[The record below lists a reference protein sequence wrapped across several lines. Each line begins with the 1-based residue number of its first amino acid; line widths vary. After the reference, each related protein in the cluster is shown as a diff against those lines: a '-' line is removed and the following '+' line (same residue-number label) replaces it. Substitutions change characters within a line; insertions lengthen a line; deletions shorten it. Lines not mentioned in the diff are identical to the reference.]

1 MNELLSY
8 RFTDA
13 PVVLT
18 EKEIEVADDLAC
30 AILVLEKVEPAR
42 SAYLDKQEAHIKQMK
57 KDNKISAEE
66 YKKQMAL
73 IDRAKSTLIR
83 NEKENQKKTR
93 ESLENAYKRAQN
105 PITRTKDMAE
115 AKLQT
120 YGKKIDKGIDK
131 VSSAVSDTVDKAAN
145 KSPYIAKSLSKIA
158 DTGDKVSKKVSDY
171 IANQSAKNEELYHAS
186 KQTRKEYGGLC
197 KESTSEEDDDISCF
211 IQFMIES
218 ELASVCHEEAE
229 DNLNETNLSR
239 INTLFK
245 NGKITRAEYI
255 RTLKE
260 AKEKSDIADK
270 NTEVMTDSVATMLPQ
285 NPSQEDVEVMTKTFE
300 SESDFLLSLVNNTF
314 GDMNVIA
321 NETLY
326 KESEFNVDRRI
337 NVSLNKLKCIDC
349 TGRNA
354 MEKAYN
360 ELTLAGYKT
369 EGAHT
374 ENLKSDYRVSKV
386 MNSDSKC
393 EIADNLC
400 KIYGGMNRNWQKYV
414 ESVVDFYHEN
424 EYMME
429 AANIDGDM
437 KSIIETLNRKGYK
450 TKYSCAGHPGSYSK
464 KDGDKDHIAYGKRYS
479 TAHIMFDGNYNFPS
493 APKHWYFKTVDGKD
507 YLDVREPHEPDTKR
521 TDKEKNYQ
529 WKDNYM
535 GTLKTWVDNLPPVK
549 ETEKILVDKKGEK
562 DDVVTESSK
571 DFDAMF
577 DEYMFDLKL

>member
-73 IDRAKSTLIR
+73 IDRAKDTLIR
-83 NEKENQKKTR
+83 NEKQIKKD
-93 ESLENAYKRAQN
+93 EKNAYDIAYKRAQN
-105 PITRTKDMAE
+105 PITRTSDMIGA
-115 AKLQT
+115 
-120 YGKKIDKGIDK
+120 KIDTQLNKVDK
-131 VSSAVSDTVDKAAN
+131 VLTDKAGKLGNAIGNTIEKHPNIN
-145 KSPYIAKSLSKIA
+145 KGLDSISK
-158 DTGDKVSKKVSDY
+158 TGEKVGKKVSDY
-171 IANQSAKNEELYHAS
+171 VAKQRAKEEKMKEEERNQARNKFAHTYESVSENEDMS
-186 KQTRKEYGGLC
+186 
-197 KESTSEEDDDISCF
+197 DF
-211 IQFMIES
+211 IQIMIES

-229 DNLNETNLSR
+229 DNPNETNLSR

-270 NTEVMTDSVATMLPQ
+270 NTEVMTDSVTTMLPQ

-326 KESEFNVDRRI
+326 KESEFDVDRRI

-360 ELTLAGYKT
+360 DLTLAGYKT
-369 EGAHT
+369 EGVHT

-493 APKHWYFKTVDGKD
+493 APKHWYFKTVEGKD

-535 GTLKTWVDNLPPVK
+535 GTLKTWVDNLPPAK